1 VRDKIRP
8 FCARRRRHGG
18 AAARRHGG
26 TAARRHGGTAVAGLT
41 AVDVLLVEHVY
52 RSEGGADRGGQG
64 VDVGFGAGGDDRAG
78 VTQDDISL
86 EHGLEHPWRGPDQQ
100 VLFQRHA

>member
-1 VRDKIRP
+1 VRDRIRP
-8 FCARRRRHGG
+8 FCARHGGTADGG
-18 AAARRHGG
+18 AAARRM
-26 TAARRHGGTAVAGLT
+26 AVAGLT